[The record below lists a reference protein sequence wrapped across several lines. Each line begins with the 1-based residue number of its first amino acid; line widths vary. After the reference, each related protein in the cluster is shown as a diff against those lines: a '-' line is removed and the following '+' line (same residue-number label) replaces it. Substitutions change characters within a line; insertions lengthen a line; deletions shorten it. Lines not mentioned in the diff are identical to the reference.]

1 MHTDK
6 KEVLNM
12 DRYGIE
18 IVLKDEC
25 KKEDKA
31 VKDIL
36 KQLDEVKENQPYL
49 LPSTKKIVICE
60 DVLDSAGAEESFNVK
75 DGIYAGFADIDERTI
90 YVSSENYIEDTVE
103 HEMFHQ
109 FDASFGETYLSET
122 ETFYELAN
130 ENYDRLVTIF
140 GYNKYQ
146 TMDINEFFV
155 AVALDYADELES
167 IALKSNFPEIY
178 DYINGYVECMTSH
191 SRDFS
196 HKLEA

>member
-1 MHTDK
+1 
-6 KEVLNM
+6 M

-18 IVLKDEC
+18 IVLKDDC
-25 KKEDKA
+25 KKEDKT

-36 KQLDEVKENQPYL
+36 KQLDGVKKNQPYL
-49 LPSTKKIVICE
+49 IPSTKKIVICK

-75 DGIYAGFADIDERTI
+75 DGIYAGFADIDEKTI

-109 FDASFGETYLSET
+109 FDTSFGETYLSET

-167 IALKSNFPEIY
+167 IALKNNFPEIY
-178 DYINGYVECMTSH
+178 DYINRYVGQRE
-191 SRDFS
+191 
-196 HKLEA
+196 KEIE